1 MLMEPFMVCPTMLFG
16 EPFQQQKI
24 LELVSCNMTYIWQP
38 TLHFRLVIKD
48 KEEKTIATLISCQVT
63 TAC

>member
-1 MLMEPFMVCPTMLFG
+1 MLMEAFMVCPTMLFG

-24 LELVSCNMTYIWQP
+24 LKLVCCNITYIWQL
-38 TLHFRLVIKD
+38 TRHFRLVIKD